1 MQQKEQ
7 VSLLSLSLCIALGM
21 IPQVAF
27 TKSNTDKPTSSNL
40 ETIIVNENDEK
51 NDYDE
56 SLLKT
61 YLSVGSYSYLTQS
74 DITRFRGS
82 SVGDFLSGVPSVIV
96 GNKRNSGALSLNIR
110 GIANENR
117 VPVWVDNGL
126 QSVPSWQGYAGSS
139 TRTYLDPDL
148 ISQVEIEKGP
158 SLANDA
164 TGAVGGVVRMN
175 TISWQDII
183 TEGKTWGIRLKLGTM
198 TNTVAPPANYTRG
211 GYQTRYIHRC
221 ITNNTGLCQTQTY
234 APNARYSTHGLDF
247 NAYNYSIALAKK
259 WEHADVVLAYAKRK
273 QGNYFVGRHGQ
284 TPQIEGIE
292 FEKDSVEVQ
301 EPRRHEEVEIGKLRF
316 KENHSTLYRPGEEAL
331 NTSQNNHSYLAK
343 VNFYNDKHRLGLAY
357 RYYGSHFGEI
367 MSSLLN
373 FRAYGALQGEGTE
386 VKVSNYNINYQYNPA
401 TPYVNLSINAY
412 YTDSDSSNFTPLI
425 EEYGYSLSSRHAHF
439 LISKQK
445 GLSIDNTSIFQ
456 LNKQPLTLKYGIA
469 HNYERIYPPRD
480 ALQRVRAK
488 GYPDNA
494 IGPLYVRDGKRKEIS
509 AFVAAN
515 YPFNSWL
522 KADLGLRYMQSTIH
536 DYVVRE
542 EKVHIGDKPVPRPD
556 GGFDFIPQY
565 KYVVH
570 KQKPIK
576 NKGLSPIVMLSS
588 EIANGTIIYV
598 KYAQALRSPSLF
610 QATKGWS
617 MQSTGDNLEQ
627 LKPERA
633 KNWEFGISGF
643 YENVGR
649 IDNVVGFKFAYFL
662 NKIDDYLT
670 RSFDRKSGLTQTL
683 NIQSAQFTGF
693 EASTYYDMRKV
704 YAKLSG
710 TYYTKTQFC
719 LTPEQAGKGEQCNSG
734 YVYRSNLNNA
744 VPPRL
749 NLHIILG
756 SRWLN
761 EKLDIG
767 ARYSYYSKRFVPV
780 LSSQRFVNT
789 SSIEWAPY
797 SLVDLY
803 ANYNVSEQLKL
814 TMTMDNVLNRYYLD
828 TNNMGLNTAPGRT
841 LHLGVE
847 YRF

>member
-1 MQQKEQ
+1 MQQK
-7 VSLLSLSLCIALGM
+7 VLVGSLSLSFSMVLA
-21 IPQVAF
+21 IPTVAF
-27 TKSNTDKPTSSNL
+27 AESNTEKTTINKL
-40 ETIIVNENDEK
+40 ETIHVNESEK
-51 NDYDE
+51 GGEYDE
-56 SLLKT
+56 SLIKT
-61 YLSVGSYSYLTQS
+61 YLSAGSYSYLTQS
-74 DITRFRGS
+74 DITQFRGS

-96 GNKRNSGALSLNIR
+96 GNKRNSGALSVNIR

-164 TGAVGGVVRMN
+164 TGAIGGVVRMN
-175 TISWQDII
+175 TISWKDIV
-183 TEGKTWGIRLKLGTM
+183 TEGKDWGVRLKLGTM

-211 GYQTRYIHRC
+211 GYQTRYIHKC
-221 ITNNTGLCQTQTY
+221 LSNTTGLCQTQTY
-234 APNARYSTHGLDF
+234 APNARYSSHGLDF
-247 NAYNYSIALAKK
+247 NSYNYSLAFAKK
-259 WEHADVVLAYAKRK
+259 WDNADLVLAYAKRK

-284 TPQIEGIE
+284 TPQIDNIKVEE
-292 FEKDSVEVQ
+292 DSVEVL
-301 EPRRHEEVEIGKLRF
+301 EPRQHEDVKIGILSF
-316 KENHSTLYRPGEEAL
+316 KKNRSTLYRPGEEAL
-331 NTSQNNHSYLAK
+331 NTSQNNDSYLAK
-343 VNFYNDKHRLGLAY
+343 VNFYNNEHRLGLAY
-357 RYYGSHFGEI
+357 RHYRSHFGEI
-367 MSSLLN
+367 MSSILN

-386 VKVSNYNINYQYNPA
+386 VKVDNYNLSYQYNPNN
-401 TPYVNLSINAY
+401 PYINLNINTY
-412 YTDSDSSNFTPLI
+412 YTHSDSSNFTPLI

-445 GLSIDNTSIFQ
+445 GLSVDNTSIFQ
-456 LNKQPLTLKYGIA
+456 INNQPLTLKYGVA
-469 HNYERIYPPRD
+469 HNYERIYPPRN

-494 IGPLYVRDGKRKEIS
+494 IAPLYVRDGKRKEMS
-509 AFVAAN
+509 AFINVS
-515 YPFNSWL
+515 YPFVSWL
-522 KADLGLRYMQSTIH
+522 KADVGLRYMRSTIY

-542 EKVHIGDKPVPRPD
+542 EKVHIGDKPVPRP
-556 GGFDFIPQY
+556 GGGVDFIPQY

-570 KQKPIK
+570 KQEPIK
-576 NKGLSPIVMLSS
+576 NKGFSPIVMLSS
-588 EIANGTIIYV
+588 EIMNGTTLYV

-617 MQSTGDNLEQ
+617 MQSTADNLER

-633 KNWEFGISGF
+633 KNWELGISGF
-643 YENVGR
+643 YENIGNR
-649 IDNVVGFKFAYFL
+649 DNVVGFKLAYFH
-662 NKIDDYLT
+662 NNVDDYLT
-670 RSFDRKSGLTQTL
+670 RSFDRKSGVTQTL

-693 EASTYYDMRKV
+693 EASAYYDMRKF
-704 YAKLSG
+704 YTKLSG

-719 LTPEQAGKGEQCNSG
+719 LTPEQAGKEPQCNSG

-749 NLHIILG
+749 NLHITLG

-761 EKLDIG
+761 EQLDIG
-767 ARYSYYSKRFVPV
+767 ARYSYYSKRLVPV
-780 LSSQRFVNT
+780 LSAERFVNT

-803 ANYNVSEQLKL
+803 ANYNVSEHLKF
-814 TMTMDNVLNRYYLD
+814 TMTMDNVFNRYYLD
-828 TNNMGLNTAPGRT
+828 VNNMGLNTAPGRT